1 MTHPWASAMPKVT
14 VADLSGA
21 TDNAR
26 ALVRTM
32 PVVVPAS
39 ELYFWSEKWQSQER
53 EFEADKA
60 AGTLLSFETMD
71 DAILDLMRAED
82 GRRHRRAVEGVA
94 RSTTG
99 SLLTVGDI
107 ADAVWDEALT
117 GHSTA
122 GSAGKVL
129 ADTEANTDIIQAK
142 VNEL

>member
-1 MTHPWASAMPKVT
+1 MLEFAFLVPLAEWVVTHPWASAMPKVT

-21 TDNAR
+21 
-26 ALVRTM
+26 
-32 PVVVPAS
+32 
-39 ELYFWSEKWQSQER
+39 
-53 EFEADKA
+53 
-60 AGTLLSFETMD
+60 
-71 DAILDLMRAED
+71 
-82 GRRHRRAVEGVA
+82 
-94 RSTTG
+94 TTG